1 MKIIIFEFFVLIKYL
16 LFIISILGILDL
28 AHRKKLVQASVQS
41 LFTTLP
47 MFQFQ
52 AYRSNREIW
61 KDVKKDKPPPNPNPQ
76 MFTNKK
82 K

>member
-1 MKIIIFEFFVLIKYL
+1 MPPVLIKYF

-41 LFTTLP
+41 LFSTLP

-52 AYRSNREIW
+52 AYRSNQENLERR
-61 KDVKKDKPPPNPNPQ
+61 
-76 MFTNKK
+76 KK
-82 K
+82 KIRIILLI